1 MTMIESAIA
10 RKILDSRG
18 NPTVEVE
25 IFTTSGY
32 GTAAAPSGASTGEH
46 EVQSFPEN
54 GGLEASMRAFSDD
67 VIPQILGFDAA
78 EQRALDKLLHQI
90 DGTPNF
96 SKIGGN
102 LAVAISLAAAK
113 AAASSYQLPL
123 YQYVGGNMVKG
134 FPRPLG
140 NVIGGGRHAIGGTDI
155 QEFLVISMADNAAD
169 CVFGNARTHKIV
181 SQLLKEKLPG
191 HAIGKGDEGA
201 WVAALSNEDALALHR
216 EACDRAS
223 SELGFKVHPC
233 LDMAASEYFRD
244 GKYHYKDKSFT
255 PEQHVDFVAG
265 IIDEYSL
272 HLVEDPMDQNDYDGY
287 AALTQA
293 VGDRCIIVGDD
304 LFVTNKERLSKGI
317 EMGAANSILIKP
329 NQIGTLTDTVETV
342 ELAGKNGYSTV
353 ISHRS
358 GETTDNSIA
367 HLGVAFG
374 SYAIK
379 TGVVGGER
387 TAKLNE
393 LIRIQEDLEG

>member
-1 MTMIESAIA
+1 MTLIESALA

-25 IFTTSGY
+25 ILTDSGY

-46 EVQSFPEN
+46 EVQSFPKE
-54 GGLEASMRAFSDD
+54 GGVDASLKAFADD
-67 VIPQILGFDAA
+67 VLPQILGMDAA
-78 EQRALDKLLHQI
+78 EQRALDDMLHQI

-96 SKIGGN
+96 GNIGGN
-102 LAVAISLAAAK
+102 LAVATSLAVAK
-113 AAASSYQLPL
+113 AAASCYSMQL
-123 YQYVGGNMVKG
+123 YQYIGGALANG
-134 FPRPLG
+134 FPRPMG

-155 QEFLVISMADNAAD
+155 QEFLVISMANTAAE

-181 SQLLKEKLPG
+181 SQMLREKLPNA
-191 HAIGKGDEGA
+191 AIGKGDEGA

-223 SELGFKVHPC
+223 SELGFKVLPC
-233 LDMAASEYFRD
+233 LDMAASEYFSE
-244 GKYHYKDKSFT
+244 GKYHYKDKSYT
-255 PEQHVDFVAG
+255 PEEHVDFVAG
-265 IIDEYSL
+265 IIEEYQL
-272 HLVEDPMDQNDYDGY
+272 HSVEDPMDENDYQSY
-287 AALTQA
+287 VALTQA
-293 VGDRCIIVGDD
+293 VGDKCIIVGDD
-304 LFVTNKERLSKGI
+304 LFVTNKARLAKGI

-329 NQIGTLTDTVETV
+329 NQIGTLTDTLETV
-342 ELAGKNGYSTV
+342 ELAKKNGYSTI

-358 GETTDNSIA
+358 GETTDDTIA